1 MNDGLWKRRAVIVL
15 ALIFLFTGCFAHLKA
30 PEINSEMAGFQGMEW
45 DTPLEKV
52 EVQVKVKKK
61 GEDKSRNLKWSSPNN
76 KIFLQNVPLNE
87 VTYVFEKDKF
97 IAVTGVIKGKEDCQ
111 KIKDFLVKRLG
122 KPNQVKGDA
131 CTWTLTYTLVLFSY
145 NPNKQVAVLIFRKK
159 E

>member
-15 ALIFLFTGCFAHLKA
+15 ALMFLLTACFARLKA

-76 KIFLQNVPLNE
+76 KFFLQNVPLNE
-87 VTYVFEKDKF
+87 VTYVFERDKF
-97 IAVTGVIKGKEDCQ
+97 I
-111 KIKDFLVKRLG
+111 
-122 KPNQVKGDA
+122 
-131 CTWTLTYTLVLFSY
+131 
-145 NPNKQVAVLIFRKK
+145 
-159 E
+159 